1 MSAATL
7 AAAAVA
13 ALETADTA
21 AKTDAVGEF
30 CRAWRAGEI
39 REIGEIGAAV
49 PPDRPA
55 RPERPVLRPP
65 RDMPRR
71 GRAQS
76 RSGRIALLHA
86 LTHIEL
92 NAVDLACDIIAR
104 FTDAGLPPAFFDDW
118 VMVAGEEALHFTLL
132 ADRLAALGAAY
143 GDLPAHDGLWQAAA
157 ETAHDVLARL
167 AVVPLVLE
175 ARGLDVTPAIIANLR
190 RAGDEPSA
198 SVLERIYTDEIRHV
212 AAGRRWF
219 DHVCAARG
227 LDPAPTYHGLVRRH
241 FRGALKP
248 PFNTE
253 ARERAGLE
261 AAFYRPLA
269 G

>member
-1 MSAATL
+1 MTGTL
-7 AAAAVA
+7 ASAAVA
-13 ALETADTA
+13 ALGTADTA

-30 CRAWRAGEI
+30 CRAWRDGA
-39 REIGEIGAAV
+39 IGEIGAAA
-49 PPDRPA
+49 PPARPA

-65 RDMPRR
+65 RDMPKR
-71 GRAQS
+71 GKAGTHT
-76 RSGRIALLHA
+76 GRIALLHA
-86 LTHIEL
+86 LAHIEL

-104 FTDAGLPPAFFDDW
+104 FTGAGLPRAFFDDW
-118 VMVAGEEALHFTLL
+118 VRVADEEALHFTLL
-132 ADRLAALGAAY
+132 ADRLAALGATY

-175 ARGLDVTPAIIANLR
+175 ARGLDVTPAMIANLR

-198 SVLERIYTDEIRHV
+198 SVLARIYADEIGHV
-212 AAGRRWF
+212 ATGRRWF

-227 LDPAPTYHGLVRRH
+227 LDPAPTFHGLVRRH
-241 FRGALKP
+241 FRAALKP
-248 PFNTE
+248 PFNTD

-261 AAFYRPLA
+261 SAFYRPLA